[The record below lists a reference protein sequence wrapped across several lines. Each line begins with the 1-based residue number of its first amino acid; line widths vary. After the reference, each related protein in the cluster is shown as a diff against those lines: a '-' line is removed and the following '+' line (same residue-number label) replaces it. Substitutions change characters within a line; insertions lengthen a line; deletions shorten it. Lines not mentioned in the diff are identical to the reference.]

1 MDFIKGKVK
10 DLVKDLVKKKVE
22 ETDFSE
28 LILQKLDKDMEE
40 IISDKVYNA
49 LVEALKNLDD
59 DVVANLAVRAKNKM
73 LTQLENNDELIRQ
86 ITQSV
91 ISKIVKNLESDEEFR
106 NTINTKIKEVIN
118 NVVEKY

>member
-59 DVVANLAVRAKNKM
+59 DVVANLAVQAKNKM
-73 LTQLENNDELIRQ
+73 LTHLENNDELIRQ

>member
-59 DVVANLAVRAKNKM
+59 DVVANLAVQAKNKM
-73 LTQLENNDELIRQ
+73 LSHLENNDELIRQ